1 MPANQGEQAPSR
13 GVKEQDTTVFTRGL
27 KSMPGQELRAR
38 KKFIDELTPWELGVL
53 YSGQCKN

>member
-27 KSMPGQELRAR
+27 KKHAWAGTASTQEIHR
-38 KKFIDELTPWELGVL
+38 
-53 YSGQCKN
+53 